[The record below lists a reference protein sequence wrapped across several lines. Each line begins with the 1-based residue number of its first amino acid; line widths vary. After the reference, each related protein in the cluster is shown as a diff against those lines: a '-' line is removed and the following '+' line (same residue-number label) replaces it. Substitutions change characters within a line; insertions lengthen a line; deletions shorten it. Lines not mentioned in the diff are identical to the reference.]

1 MTATRTGNIIRPQLK
16 RITNLLYIIYL
27 QITIRTNHS
36 IFFHAII
43 NTIPIITWRTQH
55 VIIKILWGI
64 EVD

>member
-1 MTATRTGNIIRPQLK
+1 MTATGTGNIIRLQLK

-36 IFFHAII
+36 IFFRAII
-43 NTIPIITWRTQH
+43 NTIHIITWRTQH
-55 VIIKILWGI
+55 VIIKILSNI